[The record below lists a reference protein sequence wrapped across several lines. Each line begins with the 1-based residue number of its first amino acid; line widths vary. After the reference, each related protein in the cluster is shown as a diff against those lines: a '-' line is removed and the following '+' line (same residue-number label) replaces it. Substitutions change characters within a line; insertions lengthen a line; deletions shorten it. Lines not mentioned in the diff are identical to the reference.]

1 VRARAIHRLAILL
14 GVLAP
19 GPFVAGAESAA
30 APDPLQAATGATAA
44 PPNVADMDLAELV
57 NVRVSPF
64 DVSTRL
70 DLGYR
75 ASNSVSA
82 SRFDA
87 PIRDLPFAVQAFT
100 ESFIAD
106 QKPRDLFDVARYS
119 PGVTYRS
126 NDFNEGN
133 ANLAIRG
140 FTVSTYP
147 AGIQV
152 LRDGYPGPPIL
163 DFTNVSRVEVVK
175 GPSSFL
181 YGQVA
186 PGGIVNVIT
195 KRPRPELAAT
205 VEATTGSYGQHR
217 FEGDVNAPLARTLSA
232 RVAGSWDQDIGYWK
246 PYDAHSWDV
255 APALRW
261 EPDRRVAVSASYER
275 FRKLETP
282 QVMQKPGYNTQS
294 GPVPTPSDP
303 NRSGV
308 DVPGLPD
315 TWNSMAYSD
324 YRRSDTSTVS
334 TWVDVAAGDHWNLR
348 AGYSHL
354 DSEIDML
361 FTGNLGMANNA
372 TLLQGRRVKRQT
384 YWHAMDTCDANAV
397 GTYALGGVSLRV
409 LLGGQFIDRRFDA
422 KAGQV
427 PNNPAYGT
435 DPTGS
440 PLPLWNL
447 GDPSTWDRNTGF
459 DPSLFTA
466 GLARYTVWYRDVSGY
481 GGTTLGFL
489 DDRLLLLGGARLTST
504 RNRKTDHVASTQ
516 EEALKADVVT
526 PQYGALYKLTPG
538 LSLFASYAES
548 FVPGVQTLGQADGT
562 QVPAVPTRGQGYDAG
577 VKADLFG
584 GRVSGTITFFDL
596 RNRHVVTDLATTDTN
611 GIVTIVGVQA
621 GEQVSRGV
629 EVDATITATP
639 QWQIYASYSYMHAR
653 ITEFTGNDRALLA
666 QDPSTLGTVDRAN
679 YKNAKRFHNAPLQM
693 SAPHLA
699 NLWTKY
705 AIAHGPLA
713 GLYVGGGVNFVYEQ
727 TILPDTPASERQTYA
742 LVNAMA
748 GYSRTWRPVRF
759 SLDLTGKNLRGERYR
774 PSQSTRARPTE
785 LLLTLTARY

>member
-1 VRARAIHRLAILL
+1 VRLRAVHRLAWILA
-14 GVLAP
+14 VLAP
-19 GPFVAGAESAA
+19 AAASAA
-30 APDPLQAATGATAA
+30 EGA
-44 PPNVADMDLAELV
+44 PPPAAAANVADLDLDELV
-57 NVRVSPF
+57 KVRVSPF

-100 ESFIAD
+100 ESFIDD
-106 QKPRDLFDVARYS
+106 QRPVNLFDVARYS

-133 ANLAIRG
+133 ANVAIRG

-147 AGIQV
+147 AGVQV

-175 GPSSFL
+175 GPASFL

-186 PGGIVNVIT
+186 PGGVVNVIT
-195 KRPRPELAAT
+195 KRPQPQLAAT
-205 VEATTGSYGQHR
+205 ARAATGSYGQYR
-217 FEGDVNAPLARTLSA
+217 FEGDVTGPLARTLSG
-232 RVAGSWDQDIGYWK
+232 RVAASWDQDLHYWK

-255 APALRW
+255 APAVRW
-261 EPDRRVAVSASYER
+261 EPHRRVAVSASYER
-275 FRKLETP
+275 FHKLETP
-282 QVMQKPGYNTQS
+282 PVMQKPGYPTWT
-294 GPVPTPSDP
+294 GPTVPTPSDP

-354 DSEIDML
+354 DSEIDLL
-361 FTGNLGMANNA
+361 FTGNLGMANNT
-372 TLLQGRRVKRQT
+372 TLMQGRRVRHQT

-409 LLGGQFIDRRFDA
+409 LLGGQYIDRRFDA

-435 DPTGS
+435 NPTGS
-440 PLPLWNL
+440 PLPLWDL

-504 RNRKTDHVASTQ
+504 RNRRTDHVASTQ

-562 QVPAVPTRGQGYDAG
+562 QRPAEPTRGHGYDAG
-577 VKADLFG
+577 VKAELLG
-584 GRVSGTITFFDL
+584 GRISGTVTFFDL

-639 QWQIYASYSYMHAR
+639 QWQIYASYSYIDAR

-666 QDPSTLGTVDRAN
+666 QDPSTLGTADRAN

-705 AIAHGPLA
+705 TFSRGPLA
-713 GLYVGGGVNFVYEQ
+713 GAYVGGGVNFVYEQ

-748 GYSRTWRPVRF
+748 GYSRTWRPVRM
-759 SLDLTGKNLRGERYR
+759 SLDLTGKNLAGERYR
-774 PSQSTRARPTE
+774 PSQSTRARPRE
-785 LLLTLTARY
+785 ILLTLSARY